1 MLCGLQ
7 EDMCLL
13 MQFYRLFEG
22 RCDNLNTKKIKKIKI
37 NVDEIAGNF
46 MWLTNYLKT
55 SQNPILFKGL
65 K

>member
-22 RCDNLNTKKIKKIKI
+22 RCDNLNTKKIKKIEV

-46 MWLTNYLKT
+46 MWLPENEPK
-55 SQNPILFKGL
+55 SNNV
-65 K
+65 

>member
-13 MQFYRLFEG
+13 MHFYRLFEG
-22 RCDNLNTKKIKKIKI
+22 RCDNLNTKKIKKIKV

-46 MWLTNYLKT
+46 MTYKLPENKPK
-55 SQNPILFKGL
+55 SNIV
-65 K
+65 

>member
-1 MLCGLQ
+1 
-7 EDMCLL
+7 

-22 RCDNLNTKKIKKIKI
+22 RCDNLNTKKIKKIEV

-55 SQNPILFKGL
+55 SQNPIMFKGL

>member
-46 MWLTNYLKT
+46 MWLPENEPK
-55 SQNPILFKGL
+55 SNNV
-65 K
+65 